1 MATRQEEAVELPR
14 VYLIEKISVDGGKST
29 LKPAARGGA
38 TLTQIEETGVVYLI
52 GGANREGTSF
62 GDIHRFDLDT
72 RRWTLIKPSSGSFP
86 PRSGHSAVAIGAK
99 IYVFGG
105 LDAASSGI
113 YNDVHIFDTQTSSW
127 TKAAIKGETP
137 LPRNA
142 HAAIALP
149 QTDDSMGSRKMLVY
163 GGSSPEYG
171 AFNDLYLL
179 HIPAGDNQPL
189 RWEKCTPE
197 GEIPEARELHCALLQ
212 SETTV
217 CFAGGRNFDGKVCTD
232 MALLDFSNWT
242 WQLMPIC
249 EWNRCSLAAGAVDGE
264 LIAFGGWD
272 GGRICGDCCRYSDDE
287 ESWIPVIT
295 ADSKEE
301 KQPAEPSPSEIPERF
316 GHCGTTVEIQTP
328 SKPAEKSRR
337 QGFLIFGALFAILQS
352 SPTSSN
358 RFSTFFS
365 NCHAVLD
372 CCSWYSYAV
381 HGFLECRQPNY
392 LAKGGKILAVDSDD
406 ASVQTEIRIKGVS
419 WGGIEK
425 IDMIPDGLWDTE
437 SPNSKGTQATTIS
450 KLQDFLDSNGF
461 NSIRLSL
468 NADYVNANRDPQL
481 SYIHGYENPEL
492 TTWDDP
498 EHVDYVN
505 LLARVV
511 ETLQNRKLTVLLDIH
526 RLTKYEQDA
535 FWYTN
540 PFVKVTES
548 GTYKAATYLAEKL
561 CGSRFWNIIGIDL
574 KDEMLRAQWNADPE
588 DSDETTDWH
597 QAAGIMADAVLER
610 CPQWLVFVGG
620 ASSFTDAQ
628 RFRVD
633 EDYGL
638 SNHWNGGN
646 LQNATLNPLN
656 VSTKNKIVLAPH
668 AHAHGVYPQNYL
680 YTPESNCTDDVEQFE
695 SLDLTSKQGETLCV
709 DFINGTKTESKLGC
723 SDSHVACSSYD
734 HISIPDTLK
743 NYETVMKEA
752 LGDLPDNSDTP
763 FVLGAFSGVYGKTQ
777 PHQTAVLAYLIDFA
791 ASVQGGYFYALNP
804 DTERYLEDSAD
815 GKAGTFAVTH
825 YGLMQKTSWQ
835 EPNADLLEALQ
846 RIPSTEIPCY
856 GGKETNS
863 AATIARDSAFML
875 AGIAATTIFLV

>member
-1 MATRQEEAVELPR
+1 M
-14 VYLIEKISVDGGKST
+14 
-29 LKPAARGGA
+29 
-38 TLTQIEETGVVYLI
+38 
-52 GGANREGTSF
+52 
-62 GDIHRFDLDT
+62 
-72 RRWTLIKPSSGSFP
+72 
-86 PRSGHSAVAIGAK
+86 
-99 IYVFGG
+99 
-105 LDAASSGI
+105 
-113 YNDVHIFDTQTSSW
+113 
-127 TKAAIKGETP
+127 
-137 LPRNA
+137 
-142 HAAIALP
+142 
-149 QTDDSMGSRKMLVY
+149 
-163 GGSSPEYG
+163 
-171 AFNDLYLL
+171 
-179 HIPAGDNQPL
+179 
-189 RWEKCTPE
+189 
-197 GEIPEARELHCALLQ
+197 
-212 SETTV
+212 
-217 CFAGGRNFDGKVCTD
+217 
-232 MALLDFSNWT
+232 
-242 WQLMPIC
+242 
-249 EWNRCSLAAGAVDGE
+249 
-264 LIAFGGWD
+264 
-272 GGRICGDCCRYSDDE
+272 
-287 ESWIPVIT
+287 
-295 ADSKEE
+295 
-301 KQPAEPSPSEIPERF
+301 
-316 GHCGTTVEIQTP
+316 
-328 SKPAEKSRR
+328 
-337 QGFLIFGALFAILQS
+337 
-352 SPTSSN
+352 
-358 RFSTFFS
+358 RFSTATLGI
-365 NCHAVLD
+365 AVVTH
-372 CCSWYSYAV
+372 AV

-392 LAKGGKILAVDSDD
+392 LAKGGKILAVDPDD

-419 WGGIEK
+419 WGGMEK
-425 IDMIPDGLWDTE
+425 IDMIPDGLWGTE

-468 NADYVNANRDPQL
+468 NADYVNANPDPQL
-481 SYIHGYENPEL
+481 SYIHGYENSEL

-505 LLARVV
+505 FLARVV

-548 GTYKAATYLAEKL
+548 GAYKAATYLAEKL

-695 SLDLTSKQGETLCV
+695 SLDLTLKQGETLCV

-723 SDSHVACSSYD
+723 SDSHVACSSYE
-734 HISIPDTLK
+734 HISIPETLK

-763 FVLGAFSGVYGKTQ
+763 LVLGAFSGVYGKTQ

-825 YGLMQKTSWQ
+825 YGLMQTTSWQ